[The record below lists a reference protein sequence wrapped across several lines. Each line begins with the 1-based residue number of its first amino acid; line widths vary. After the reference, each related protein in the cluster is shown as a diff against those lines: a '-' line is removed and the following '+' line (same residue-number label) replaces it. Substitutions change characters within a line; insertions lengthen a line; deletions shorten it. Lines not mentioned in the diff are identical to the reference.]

1 MYVYLLCRKYLTSR
15 FIALA
20 SIVSVMLG
28 VATMIVVNSV
38 MKGFSVEM
46 QSRIHAVLSDVVF
59 EGNGMEGFTDADWH
73 MNEIRKAAGE
83 YIEGMTPTVVVPA
96 MLSYKVQHN
105 WITQPVQLIGIDAKT
120 QSQASEFASFL
131 QHPEHRKAFDF
142 QLQES
147 GYDTKDGQ
155 RPSLGDAG
163 AQYRRD
169 KRLLNPPVRPEDD
182 DPLGLRAPAPGTNS
196 ATAAAPRD
204 PTSTLN
210 PYLAAAG
217 PPTAAPT
224 ATGTATPPAAAP
236 AAAAVQDP
244 FAKAAP
250 FQPQQN
256 ASDPA
261 KQNFG
266 AVLGIALASYQDR
279 VGNEQFLVM
288 PGDDVRLTLPAAGT
302 PPRPIDDLFTV
313 VDFYECKMSEY
324 DSQFVFVPIERLQ
337 KLRGMIDPG
346 TGNSRV
352 TSIQIKLKN
361 EADGAIVRDRLK
373 AVFHPQLYR
382 VSTWRDKQGALLAA
396 VQMETAILNVLL
408 FLIIA
413 VAGFGILAI
422 FFMIVVEKTKDI
434 GILKSLGASARGV
447 MGIFLA
453 YGLSLG
459 AVGAGGGFILGI
471 AFVHYINEIA
481 DFLSAIT
488 GQKVFDP
495 SIYYFYK
502 IPTIVEPMTV
512 ASIVVGAL
520 AIAVGASVFPAIR
533 AARMHPVEAL
543 RYD

>member
-15 FIALA
+15 FIAIA
-20 SIVSVMLG
+20 SIISVMLG

-59 EGNGMEGFTDADWH
+59 EGNGMEGFNDADWH

-96 MLSYKVQHN
+96 MLSYKVQQQ

-120 QSQASEFASFL
+120 QSQASEFSSFL

-142 QLQES
+142 KLQEN
-147 GYDTKDGQ
+147 GYDTQDGR
-155 RPSLGDAG
+155 RPSLAEAG
-163 AQYRRD
+163 AQHRRD
-169 KRLLNPPVRPEDD
+169 NAILNPTAKPDD
-182 DPLGLRAPAPGTNS
+182 DPLGLRAPSPDQSS
-196 ATAAAPRD
+196 ATAARD
-204 PTSTLN
+204 QAAMNN
-210 PYLAAAG
+210 PYAAAAG
-217 PPTAAPT
+217 PPAPT
-224 ATGTATPPAAAP
+224 ATGTAP
-236 AAAAVQDP
+236 AAVQDP

-250 FQPQQN
+250 FQPQQKP
-256 ASDPA
+256 ADPA
-261 KQNFG
+261 KQNSG
-266 AVLGIALASYQDR
+266 CVLGIALASYHNRAGQ
-279 VGNEQFLVM
+279 EQFLVM
-288 PGDDVRLTLPAAGT
+288 PGDDIRVTLPAAGT

-337 KLRGMIDPG
+337 KLRGMIDPA
-346 TGNSRV
+346 TGNARV

-361 EADGAIVRDRLK
+361 EADGSIVRDRLK

-382 VSTWRDKQGALLAA
+382 VSTWRDKQGQLLAA

-459 AVGAGGGFILGI
+459 AVGAGGGLILGL
-471 AFVHYINEIA
+471 AFVHYINQIA
-481 DFLSAIT
+481 DFISLVT
-488 GQKVFDP
+488 GKEVFP
-495 SIYYFYK
+495 AEIYYFYK

>member
-20 SIVSVMLG
+20 SIISVMLG

-59 EGNGMEGFTDADWH
+59 EGNGMEGFTDANWH

-96 MLSYKVQHN
+96 MLSYKVQHQ

-120 QSQASEFASFL
+120 QSQASEFSSFL
-131 QHPEHRKAFDF
+131 QHPAHRRAFNF
-142 QLQES
+142 QLQEN
-147 GYDTKDGQ
+147 GYDTLDGK
-155 RPSLGDAG
+155 RPSLGEAG

-169 KRLLNPPVRPEDD
+169 KIFLNPPGKPEDD
-182 DPLGLRAPAPGTNS
+182 DPLGLRAAASAPSS
-196 ATAAAPRD
+196 ATAARD
-204 PTSTLN
+204 QSAVNN
-210 PYLAAAG
+210 PYVAAAG
-217 PPTAAPT
+217 PQSPAATP
-224 ATGTATPPAAAP
+224 TGTGTPGAPATAPPAS
-236 AAAAVQDP
+236 AVQDP

-250 FQPQQN
+250 FQPQP
-256 ASDPA
+256 AADPA
-261 KQNFG
+261 KQNHG
-266 AVLGIALASYQDR
+266 AVLGIALASYHDR
-279 VGNEQFLVM
+279 AGSEQFLVM

-337 KLRGMIDPG
+337 KLRGMIDPQ

-459 AVGAGGGFILGI
+459 AVGAGGGFVLGI

-481 DFLSAIT
+481 DFLSKIT

-520 AIAVGASVFPAIR
+520 GIAVGASVFPAIR